1 MHLNRLRRAKGMHQK
16 DMIKRYAN
24 TIPRVAIDH
33 VVKERYPTF
42 IDALRDMDDALTLC
56 CLFATFPKLKSI
68 PPNLIAL
75 CRRLTV
81 EFMHVCIAA
90 RALRKVFIS
99 IKGIYFQVELKGQAI
114 TWVIPHNYPHEVRFG
129 YFFNYNLCN
138 NNNELS
144 FSHKKSKRLIFI
156 LWPLLQIFTQ
166 LH

>member
-56 CLFATFPKLKSI
+56 CLFSTFPKLKSI

-99 IKGIYFQVELKGQAI
+99 IKGIYFQVEIKGQTI
-114 TWVIPHNYPHEVRFG
+114 TWVIPHNYPHEVRFS
-129 YFFNYNLCN
+129 YIFNHIN
-138 NNNELS
+138 
-144 FSHKKSKRLIFI
+144 
-156 LWPLLQIFTQ
+156 
-166 LH
+166 